1 MNKINAL
8 IIDDEQAAIDV
19 LKLLCEQL
27 ADDIEIV
34 GVARDGIEALKLIV
48 DIKPELIFLDVDMPN
63 LNGIEVLNK
72 LQLKNVNIIFT
83 TGHEQH
89 AFKAIKFQAVDFL
102 LKPIDPADF
111 VIAVEKVR
119 QKINSERSK
128 EERKKRFLV
137 KKGTENIILKAED
150 IALIYTENK
159 VTYVFD
165 RTGKKFLIDKTMTDL
180 ESELEADIFF
190 RANRQYIINLNYV
203 KFFKSY
209 EKVKLQVELDI
220 PQVNHFIIIS
230 QKSAPDFRSWVVNL

>member
-19 LKLLCEQL
+19 VKLLCEQL